1 MTNEL
6 DLLRSREEKF
16 YGIDSQFLTEGI
28 RLVMLLPAFSLL
40 FFFGAWAY
48 KGVSPS
54 WWLENIEPT
63 VGFDLSTGFTLI
75 SSTILIGFCAGLYLH
90 RFRVKLTRQVF
101 RAEVNA
107 AAEAHRPVTS
117 MHGYSS
123 VDGLISRTMASHTIA
138 MWMGIF
144 ATIIS
149 GVVAFL
155 ESDSDIAQRGLLA
168 SASLVTIAIGQHLST
183 RNLKFNM
190 VTDDGLLSA
199 YVPPI
204 HPSTLDLA
212 FNEMLRTQMDPL
224 LRSKFEDFLQDF
236 ESYSRDD
243 IDREYGREKFLM
255 LMHRRFKG
263 SIDRNTTSI
272 ELAEILTD
280 KGVKAILEHE
290 VFNEGLWDSLF
301 ARSIRTNPA
310 FYRLI
315 ERLEQDMSA
324 GNKIDMDGLLFDVD
338 LENIVTEKANL
349 FCYIHNLSDE
359 ERQVVLRVH
368 SPDFRPHDL
377 ALRYNLDPGE
387 KSLWPDEVVP
397 ISSEGDEDIIGRMSG
412 LLRDG
417 TIAWQ
422 TLLPER
428 TGEASVS
435 VRLENTNGDLL
446 VGRQINVR
454 VRPEFVNWLRNTS
467 SLTSFLVGGIG
478 LVGSIIFQLMAVL
491 ASA

>member
-1 MTNEL
+1 M
-6 DLLRSREEKF
+6 
-16 YGIDSQFLTEGI
+16 Y
-28 RLVMLLPAFSLL
+28 
-40 FFFGAWAY
+40 
-48 KGVSPS
+48 
-54 WWLENIEPT
+54 
-63 VGFDLSTGFTLI
+63 
-75 SSTILIGFCAGLYLH
+75 
-90 RFRVKLTRQVF
+90 
-101 RAEVNA
+101 A

-315 ERLEQDMSA
+315 ERLEQDMSV

-377 ALRYNLDPGE
+377 ALRYNLEPGE
-387 KSLWPDEVVP
+387 KSWWPDEVVP

-467 SLTSFLVGGIG
+467 SLTSFLAGGIG

>member
-1 MTNEL
+1 M
-6 DLLRSREEKF
+6 
-16 YGIDSQFLTEGI
+16 
-28 RLVMLLPAFSLL
+28 
-40 FFFGAWAY
+40 
-48 KGVSPS
+48 
-54 WWLENIEPT
+54 
-63 VGFDLSTGFTLI
+63 
-75 SSTILIGFCAGLYLH
+75 
-90 RFRVKLTRQVF
+90 
-101 RAEVNA
+101 
-107 AAEAHRPVTS
+107 TS

-123 VDGLISRTMASHTIA
+123 VDGLISRTMASHTTA
-138 MWMGIF
+138 LSMGIV

-155 ESDSDIAQRGLLA
+155 ESDSEMAQRGLLA

-199 YVPPI
+199 YVAPI

-236 ESYSRDD
+236 ESFSRKD
-243 IDREYGREKFLM
+243 INREYGREKFLM
-255 LMHRRFKG
+255 LMHRRYKG
-263 SIDRNTTSI
+263 SIDRSTTSI
-272 ELAEILTD
+272 ELGEILTD
-280 KGVKAILEHE
+280 KGVKSILEHE

-338 LENIVTEKANL
+338 LENIVTDKASL
-349 FCYIHNLSDE
+349 FCYIHNLSDK

-377 ALRYNLDPGE
+377 ALRYNLEPGE
-387 KSLWPDEVVP
+387 KSWWPDEAVP
-397 ISSEGDEDIIGRMSG
+397 ISSDGDDDIIGRMSG

-417 TIAWQ
+417 IIAWQ

-428 TGEASVS
+428 TGEASGS
-435 VRLENTNGDLL
+435 VRLENTSGDLL

-467 SLTSFLVGGIG
+467 SLTSYFVGSIG
-478 LVGSIIFQLMAVL
+478 LAGSIIFQLMAVL
-491 ASA
+491 AVA

>member
-6 DLLRSREEKF
+6 ELLRSKEEKF

-28 RLVMLLPAFSLL
+28 RLVMLLPGFSLL

-54 WWLENIEPT
+54 WWFENIEPT

-101 RAEVNA
+101 RAEVYA

-123 VDGLISRTMASHTIA
+123 VDGLISRTMASHTTA
-138 MWMGIF
+138 LWMGII

-149 GVVAFL
+149 GAVAFL
-155 ESDSDIAQRGLLA
+155 ESDSDMAQRGLLA

-243 IDREYGREKFLM
+243 INREYGREKFLM

-290 VFNEGLWDSLF
+290 IFNEGLWDSLY

-315 ERLEQDMSA
+315 ERLEQDLSV

-377 ALRYNLDPGE
+377 ALRYNLKPGE
-387 KSLWPDEVVP
+387 KSWWPDKAVP

-491 ASA
+491 AST

>member
-1 MTNEL
+1 MTDEL
-6 DLLRSREEKF
+6 DILRSREEKF
-16 YGIDSQFLTEGI
+16 HGIDSQFLTEGI
-28 RLVMLLPAFSLL
+28 RLVLLLPGFSLL

-54 WWLENIEPT
+54 WWLDNIEPT

-75 SSTILIGFCAGLYLH
+75 SSTILIGFCSGLYLH

-101 RAEVNA
+101 RSEVYA
-107 AAEAHRPVTS
+107 AAESHRPVTS

-123 VDGLISRTMASHTIA
+123 VDGLISRTMASHNTA
-138 MWMGIF
+138 LWMGIL
-144 ATIIS
+144 ATLIS
-149 GVVAFL
+149 GAVAFL
-155 ESDSDIAQRGLLA
+155 DSDSKIARSGLLA
-168 SASLVTIAIGQHLST
+168 SASLVTMAFGQHLST
-183 RNLKFNM
+183 RNRKFNM

-199 YVPPI
+199 YVAPI
-204 HPSTLDLA
+204 HPSTLDMA
-212 FNEMLRTQMDPL
+212 YNEMLRTQMDPL

-236 ESYSRDD
+236 ESFSREEV
-243 IDREYGREKFLM
+243 DREFGREKFLM
-255 LMHRRFKG
+255 LMHRRYKG
-263 SIDRNTTSI
+263 SIDRSTTSI
-272 ELAEILTD
+272 ELTEILTD
-280 KGVKAILEHE
+280 EGVQSILEHK

-315 ERLEQDMSA
+315 ERLEQDLA
-324 GNKIDMDGLLFDVD
+324 VGKKVDMDGLLFDVD

-359 ERQVVLRVH
+359 ERAVVLRVH

-377 ALRYNLDPGE
+377 ALRYNLQPGE
-387 KSLWPDEVVP
+387 QSWWPNEAVAV
-397 ISSEGDEDIIGRMSG
+397 SCVGDDDIIGRMSG

-435 VRLENTNGDLL
+435 IRLENTSGDLL

-454 VRPEFVNWLRNTS
+454 VRPEFVYWLRNTS
-467 SLTSFLVGGIG
+467 SLTSYLIGSIG
-478 LVGSIIFQLMAVL
+478 LAGSIIFQLMAVL
-491 ASA
+491 ATA

>member
-1 MTNEL
+1 MVLICLL
-6 DLLRSREEKF
+6 DLHCFLR
-16 YGIDSQFLTEGI
+16 
-28 RLVMLLPAFSLL
+28 
-40 FFFGAWAY
+40 
-48 KGVSPS
+48 
-54 WWLENIEPT
+54 
-63 VGFDLSTGFTLI
+63 LS
-75 SSTILIGFCAGLYLH
+75 
-90 RFRVKLTRQVF
+90 F

-377 ALRYNLDPGE
+377 ALRYNLEPGE
-387 KSLWPDEVVP
+387 KSWWPDEVVP

>member
-1 MTNEL
+1 MGWL
-6 DLLRSREEKF
+6 DL
-16 YGIDSQFLTEGI
+16 GILEY
-28 RLVMLLPAFSLL
+28 
-40 FFFGAWAY
+40 FF
-48 KGVSPS
+48 
-54 WWLENIEPT
+54 
-63 VGFDLSTGFTLI
+63 
-75 SSTILIGFCAGLYLH
+75 
-90 RFRVKLTRQVF
+90 
-101 RAEVNA
+101 A
-107 AAEAHRPVTS
+107 AAESHRPVTS

-123 VDGLISRTMASHTIA
+123 VDGLISRTMASHTTA
-138 MWMGIF
+138 LSMGIV

-155 ESDSDIAQRGLLA
+155 ESDSEMAQRGLLA

-199 YVPPI
+199 YVAPI

-236 ESYSRDD
+236 ESFSRKD
-243 IDREYGREKFLM
+243 INREYGREKFLM
-255 LMHRRFKG
+255 LMHRRYKG
-263 SIDRNTTSI
+263 SIDRSTTSI
-272 ELAEILTD
+272 ELGEILTD
-280 KGVKAILEHE
+280 KGVKSILEHE

-338 LENIVTEKANL
+338 LENIVTDKASL
-349 FCYIHNLSDE
+349 FCYIHNLSDK

-377 ALRYNLDPGE
+377 ALRYNLEPGE
-387 KSLWPDEVVP
+387 KSWWPDEAVP
-397 ISSEGDEDIIGRMSG
+397 ISSDGDDDIIGRMSG

-417 TIAWQ
+417 IIAWQ

-435 VRLENTNGDLL
+435 VRLENTSGDLL

-467 SLTSFLVGGIG
+467 SLTSYLVGSIG
-478 LVGSIIFQLMAVL
+478 LAGSIIFQLMAVL
-491 ASA
+491 AVA

>member
-1 MTNEL
+1 
-6 DLLRSREEKF
+6 
-16 YGIDSQFLTEGI
+16 
-28 RLVMLLPAFSLL
+28 
-40 FFFGAWAY
+40 
-48 KGVSPS
+48 
-54 WWLENIEPT
+54 
-63 VGFDLSTGFTLI
+63 
-75 SSTILIGFCAGLYLH
+75 
-90 RFRVKLTRQVF
+90 
-101 RAEVNA
+101 
-107 AAEAHRPVTS
+107 
-117 MHGYSS
+117 
-123 VDGLISRTMASHTIA
+123 
-138 MWMGIF
+138 
-144 ATIIS
+144 
-149 GVVAFL
+149 
-155 ESDSDIAQRGLLA
+155 
-168 SASLVTIAIGQHLST
+168 SLVTIAIGQHLST

-243 IDREYGREKFLM
+243 INREYGREKFLM

-290 VFNEGLWDSLF
+290 IFNEGLWDSLY

-315 ERLEQDMSA
+315 ERLEQDMSV

-377 ALRYNLDPGE
+377 ALRYNLKPGE
-387 KSLWPDEVVP
+387 KSWWPDEAVP

-491 ASA
+491 AST